1 MPQDFEI
8 HSLFQDLQMS
18 KARKLSNWPILL
30 CKPGA
35 PFWLIKTFINSS
47 NKIWTKLHQEKQ
59 DGVVHNTV
67 KIAKLNLSQLE
78 TTLFIVYLHTIIQL
92 STKMCHQ
99 VALWFQILTPQHH
112 LLSIVQNRRINWIQR
127 YKYFETN
134 RYPWI

>member
-35 PFWLIKTFINSS
+35 PFWLIKIIINSS

-67 KIAKLNLSQLE
+67 KIVKQNLSQLE
-78 TTLFIVYLHTIIQL
+78 TTLFIVYLYTIITKFFY
-92 STKMCHQ
+92 STKMYHQ
-99 VALWFQILTPQHH
+99 VALWFQILPIQRH
-112 LLSIVQNRRINWIQR
+112 LLFKLQELPESKDT
-127 YKYFETN
+127 YKHFETN
-134 RYPWI
+134 G